1 MVGYLTALL
10 FTLILIATIH
20 VRQHERFVAQSPR
33 VDSNAE
39 FSKFISKDYETL
51 MEAYKKAFMASKTTG
66 DQTSLL
72 QVQTAINNYQDS
84 MKQQINRNQFYIQTF
99 LDEYQD
105 ANPEL
110 DTLHKKSQQLQNE
123 GPAIA
128 DQLVAST
135 KEIPPQIDYTALIVR
150 VVVLGLLIGVAIA
163 LQSFSST

>member
-20 VRQHERFVAQSPR
+20 AREHERFVVQPPTPE
-33 VDSNAE
+33 SNAG
-39 FSKFISKDYETL
+39 FSQFMSKDYETL

-72 QVQTAINNYQDS
+72 QIQTAIAEYQDS
-84 MKQQINRNQFYIQTF
+84 MKKEINRNQFYIQTF

-110 DTLHKKSQQLQNE
+110 DTLHKKSQQLQTE

-135 KEIPPQIDYTALIVR
+135 KEIPPQIDYTSLITR
-150 VVVLGLLIGVAIA
+150 VVVLGLLIGVAFA

>member
-20 VRQHERFVAQSPR
+20 VREHERFIVGSPQP
-33 VDSNAE
+33 DFNSGFSDFMSN
-39 FSKFISKDYETL
+39 DYETL

-66 DQTSLL
+66 DQSSLI
-72 QVQTAINNYQDS
+72 QVQSAIVEYQDA
-84 MKQQINRNQFYIQTF
+84 MREQITQNQFYIQTF

-110 DTLHKKSQQLQNE
+110 DTLHKKAQQLQNE

-135 KEIPPQIDYTALIVR
+135 KEIPPQIDYTSLITR
-150 VVVLGLLIGVAIA
+150 VVVLALLIGVAVA
-163 LQSFSST
+163 VQTFS